1 MEIRSKAF
9 MAKVIHEGE
18 TYVEIEVPTS
28 MPEPHRFISAIVE
41 KSTNN
46 VKELRLRLTA
56 DYLEK
61 FLAFQ
66 YKSGFIE
73 REPTQQELS
82 VFMQNL
88 SPVLEQ
94 AWTNCMTFLVG
105 LAKDTLGVSND
116 DYDVAR
122 VEATLMALVKCLKGV
137 KITLSDDELNQVRQ
151 EFAQVLNDPNM
162 EIEDFDRV
170 WKSVCDRYI
179 PDKPAGYYQKLQ
191 LLDAFAGNGCIIE
204 MAMKYAEAYWDAH
217 YETSSAKMNAL
228 AEDLESTAIMRTG
241 KTDYDSVKEAYFAIL
256 EKHGVDTK
264 WVTTDEEQEGTL

>member
-41 KSTNN
+41 KATNN
-46 VKELRLRLTA
+46 VKELRLRITA

-66 YKSGFIE
+66 FKSGFIE

-82 VFMQNL
+82 ILMQNL

-94 AWTNCMTFLVG
+94 AWTNSMTHLVG
-105 LAKDTLGVSND
+105 LAKDTLGVSEG
-116 DYDVAR
+116 DYDAAR
-122 VEATLMALVKCLKGV
+122 VEATLMALVKILEGCKV
-137 KITLSDDELNQVRQ
+137 TLSTEELNEIRE
-151 EFAQVLNDPNM
+151 EFAKVLNDPDM
-162 EIEDFDRV
+162 EFEDFDKV

-179 PDKPAGYYQKLQ
+179 PEKPAGYYQKLN
-191 LLDAFAGNGCIIE
+191 LLDAFGGNGCIINT
-204 MAMKYAEAYWDAH
+204 AMKYAEAYWDAH
-217 YETSSAKMNAL
+217 YETSADKMNAL
-228 AEDLESTAIMRTG
+228 AKDLEDMAIMRKG
-241 KTDYDSVKEAYFAIL
+241 KTSYDSVKEAYFAML
-256 EKHGVDTK
+256 SKHGVDPM
-264 WVTTDEEQEGTL
+264 WVTTDEEQEGIL